1 MLMQSPKIIVI
12 IVSYNGE
19 KWIYECIRSIM
30 NNSYDHYEIVVVDNA
45 SQDATASIIKEN
57 FREVILFK
65 QKRNIGFGKGANV
78 GIRYAMSQKA
88 DYILLLNQ
96 DIKLERNCIEYMI
109 AVCDQNRKI
118 GIASPLQMNYDGSQ
132 IDPHF
137 RRLYNLKSDIK
148 DANEDIIKGSLEVDT
163 VIGASMLF
171 RTTVIES
178 IGGFDPLYFLYHEE
192 GDLCRRAK
200 YHGFQIHIIPK
211 AIVYHKHIQLSPNE
225 MTLRAKFASL
235 YGYYFF
241 LLKNPFASIRNNFS
255 TLLENAVKWTLR
267 DMRLNKII
275 PRFLLTCISMIPVL
289 LYLHQLLQSRNK
301 DMKGPH
307 DSSGK
312 IIAKKTAKG

>member
-118 GIASPLQMNYDGSQ
+118 GIASP
-132 IDPHF
+132 
-137 RRLYNLKSDIK
+137 
-148 DANEDIIKGSLEVDT
+148 
-163 VIGASMLF
+163 
-171 RTTVIES
+171 
-178 IGGFDPLYFLYHEE
+178 
-192 GDLCRRAK
+192 
-200 YHGFQIHIIPK
+200 
-211 AIVYHKHIQLSPNE
+211 
-225 MTLRAKFASL
+225 
-235 YGYYFF
+235 
-241 LLKNPFASIRNNFS
+241 
-255 TLLENAVKWTLR
+255 
-267 DMRLNKII
+267 
-275 PRFLLTCISMIPVL
+275 
-289 LYLHQLLQSRNK
+289 
-301 DMKGPH
+301 
-307 DSSGK
+307 
-312 IIAKKTAKG
+312 